1 MSFDPARARIRAALP
16 GDAEAMARAF
26 ETTWDAAYRAILPAS
41 AFEELPHECSA
52 DYWRLAVDAREPD
65 QSFVVA
71 VDEKDGTLGLASAG
85 PERFGSSGWAEIY
98 SLYVMPG
105 YQRLGLGRRLLCA
118 SFAAM
123 RKRGYQ
129 SGIVWVLARHESRR
143 FYERLGGLEEY
154 ERTSEEWGERIVQAG
169 YVWDDLDALLRRC
182 APAESAA

>member
-1 MSFDPARARIRAALP
+1 
-16 GDAEAMARAF
+16 
-26 ETTWDAAYRAILPAS
+26 
-41 AFEELPHECSA
+41 
-52 DYWRLAVDAREPD
+52 
-65 QSFVVA
+65 
-71 VDEKDGTLGLASAG
+71 
-85 PERFGSSGWAEIY
+85 
-98 SLYVMPG
+98 MPG